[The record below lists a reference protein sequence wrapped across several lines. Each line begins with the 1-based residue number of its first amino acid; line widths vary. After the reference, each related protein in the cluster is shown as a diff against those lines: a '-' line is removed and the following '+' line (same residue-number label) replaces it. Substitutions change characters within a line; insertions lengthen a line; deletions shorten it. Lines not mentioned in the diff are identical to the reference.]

1 MQKKSV
7 LAEWEF
13 QNKNYFISLKKAK
26 KTENSFSFLLEDFF
40 KEICEHNPSILIS
53 IRDGKILYDKLKIVS
68 VVKNNLKKGALVG
81 TKENLLVKLEK
92 IDSELIKCNKIK
104 IQVLSN
110 LYNSLVDSCQA
121 LFIINNFSPPV
132 PKKIPEELKNKF
144 SKKIDKK
151 IINYPE
157 EIIRYYKDV
166 EHQKVHIIDGKKLDD
181 LAKKLLLFK
190 EILKDL

>member
-1 MQKKSV
+1 M
-7 LAEWEF
+7 
-13 QNKNYFISLKKAK
+13 
-26 KTENSFSFLLEDFF
+26 
-40 KEICEHNPSILIS
+40 
-53 IRDGKILYDKLKIVS
+53 
-68 VVKNNLKKGALVG
+68 KKGALVG